1 MAEIAKIVQGNNFNI
16 AIPLKVYILNE
27 GEVVLQNY
35 TPAEG
40 DDVTIRLVGER
51 RGYTYKPTIEGNVAH
66 LQLSGHEVC
75 DTYAVEV
82 VIIGTDGTM
91 LRSYR
96 GDQLAIVYNVD
107 TIIADGAVE
116 EGELYLDSQFFIQG
130 QKGEQGNPGQDGTD
144 GQDGADGRGIVS
156 ITKTATQG
164 LVDTY
169 TITYTDGTTSTFE
182 VTNGKDG
189 GGEDSL
195 IVTLTYQSGTY
206 IADKTYNEITAA
218 IQAGRYVLVFSSV
231 SQNYATLSRA
241 TSGKVEFSHI
251 ESVGSQMMGQLFV
264 CYSNNTWAT
273 SSKTIQQGL
282 VSGTTIKTINSTS
295 LLGSGDIAV
304 AEEFIVNVTRSGGV
318 FVADKTLQECITAFG
333 QGLQVVFTWS
343 GGTGIVEYY
352 IAVRR
357 LSTYYGGQYYRTMW
371 AFGVNGSSVQILK
384 YDDSGITLSLTP
396 AVVDNTTSYSTT
408 AALSANQGR
417 KLQGLVDAKANTAD
431 LAAVATSGNYNDLA
445 DKPSIPAAQVNA
457 DWDAASGVA
466 QILNK
471 PTIPDLATYCPIIED
486 TRQSAVATITGVA
499 PFASLVDGQ
508 RIVLHL
514 AFPNLNQPTLQLT
527 LSNGTQTSA
536 YNIYGQIHT
545 DVVKLWQGYYRAGVY
560 LPMIFASNRWNVIAD
575 VNTLYDGLTQAL
587 LNAGT
592 NTSDRLISAKLLCD
606 NFQKHTAIET
616 MPSGAIAPTAGYE
629 PNKMYDFGKVAS
641 VTFATYDTSKEIANA
656 VNLYMCTFVVASG
669 GTTLHLNA
677 NIKYPNGDDGSELEN
692 LLKTEDRVFEI
703 TIRDNKLSY
712 LYFD

>member
-1 MAEIAKIVQGNNFNI
+1 MAEIAKIVQGNNFNV

-27 GEVVLQNY
+27 GEVVLEDY

-75 DTYAVEV
+75 NTYAVEV
-82 VIIGTDGTM
+82 VIIGTDGTI

-116 EGELYLDSQFFIQG
+116 DGELYLDSQFFVQG
-130 QKGEQGNPGQDGTD
+130 QKGEQGDPGQDGTD

-189 GGEDSL
+189 SGGGGED
-195 IVTLTYQSGTY
+195 
-206 IADKTYNEITAA
+206 
-218 IQAGRYVLVFSSV
+218 
-231 SQNYATLSRA
+231 
-241 TSGKVEFSHI
+241 
-251 ESVGSQMMGQLFV
+251 
-264 CYSNNTWAT
+264 
-273 SSKTIQQGL
+273 
-282 VSGTTIKTINSTS
+282 
-295 LLGSGDIAV
+295 
-304 AEEFIVNVTRSGGV
+304 FIVNVTYSGGAYT
-318 FVADKTLQECITAFG
+318 ADKTPQECCMAFLDG
-333 QGLQVVFTWS
+333 KRVVFVNTASTPLYGDSRTFIATSVSVYNQYNQWNIYAVS
-343 GGTGIVEYY
+343 GNGRGDAKVDILCYE
-352 IAVRR
+352 R
-357 LSTYYGGQYYRTMW
+357 QYT
-371 AFGVNGSSVQILK
+371 
-384 YDDSGITLSLTP
+384 TSLTFKSI
-396 AVVDNTTSYSTT
+396 AAQVQSDWSQADNT
-408 AALSANQGR
+408 
-417 KLQGLVDAKANTAD
+417 KADFIKN
-431 LAAVATSGNYNDLA
+431 
-445 DKPSIPAAQVNA
+445 KPTIPAAQVNA

-471 PTIPDLATYCPIIED
+471 PTIPTKTSDLSND
-486 TRQSAVATITGVA
+486 SN
-499 PFASLVDGQ
+499 FASIPYVHLDGQ
-508 RIVLHL
+508 KHTNYTYDTLTGNGNGIPLTDGQLMLVRISG
-514 AFPNLNQPTLQLT
+514 AATAT
-527 LSNGTQTSA
+527 
-536 YNIYGQIHT
+536 
-545 DVVKLWQGYYRAGVY
+545 GY
-560 LPMIFASNRWNVIAD
+560 
-575 VNTLYDGLTQAL
+575 TLYINIDQAHNYPATSNKTMAALTYNGMPTVRCGDFPVYTQLLLRFYNGMWYVVASGTLPTNLAAYATTAAMNTAL
-587 LNAGT
+587 SGKQ
-592 NTSDRLISAKLLCD
+592 DV
-606 NFQKHTAIET
+606 TAIET

-669 GTTLHLNA
+669 GTTLTLNA
-677 NIKYPNGDDGSELEN
+677 NIKYPNGDDGTELTN
-692 LLKTEDRVFEI
+692 LLTEEDRVFEI

>member
-27 GEVVLQNY
+27 GEVVLQDY

-66 LQLSGHEVC
+66 LQLSSHEVC

-130 QKGEQGNPGQDGTD
+130 EKGEQGDPGQDGTD

-156 ITKTATQG
+156 IAKTATQG

-189 GGEDSL
+189 SGGGGED
-195 IVTLTYQSGTY
+195 
-206 IADKTYNEITAA
+206 
-218 IQAGRYVLVFSSV
+218 
-231 SQNYATLSRA
+231 
-241 TSGKVEFSHI
+241 
-251 ESVGSQMMGQLFV
+251 
-264 CYSNNTWAT
+264 
-273 SSKTIQQGL
+273 
-282 VSGTTIKTINSTS
+282 
-295 LLGSGDIAV
+295 
-304 AEEFIVNVTRSGGV
+304 FIVNVTYSGGTYT
-318 FVADKTLQECITAFG
+318 ADKTPQECCLAFLDGQRVVFVNTASTPLYGDSRTFIATSVSVYNQYNQWNIYAVSGNGRFDAKVDILCYERQYTTSLTFKSITA
-333 QGLQVVFTWS
+333 T
-343 GGTGIVEYY
+343 TI
-352 IAVRR
+352 I
-357 LSTYYGGQYYRTMW
+357 
-371 AFGVNGSSVQILK
+371 
-384 YDDSGITLSLTP
+384 
-396 AVVDNTTSYSTT
+396 DNTTSTSTT

-471 PTIPDLATYCPIIED
+471 PTIPT
-486 TRQSAVATITGVA
+486 
-499 PFASLVDGQ
+499 
-508 RIVLHL
+508 
-514 AFPNLNQPTLQLT
+514 
-527 LSNGTQTSA
+527 
-536 YNIYGQIHT
+536 
-545 DVVKLWQGYYRAGVY
+545 K
-560 LPMIFASNRWNVIAD
+560 
-575 VNTLYDGLTQAL
+575 
-587 LNAGT
+587 
-592 NTSDRLISAKLLCD
+592 TSDLTNDS
-606 NFQKHTAIET
+606 NFVDAAAMNTALSGKQDVTAIVSSNF
-616 MPSGAIAPTAGYE
+616 PASFAP
-629 PNKMYDFGKVAS
+629 NVMYDFGTTDS
-641 VTFATYDTSKEIANA
+641 VTFGNLAAGANDV
-656 VNLYMCTFVVASG
+656 VNLYLCTWTCQTDSCSVTLPQSVVIAG
-669 GTTLHLNA
+669 GESME
-677 NIKYPNGDDGSELEN
+677 IKAGR
-692 LLKTEDRVFEI
+692 TFEV

>member
-1 MAEIAKIVQGNNFNI
+1 MAEIAKIVQGNNFNV

-27 GEVVLQNY
+27 GEVVLEDY

-130 QKGEQGNPGQDGTD
+130 EKGEQGDPGQDGTD

-156 ITKTATQG
+156 ITKTATAG

-182 VTNGKDG
+182 VTNGQSG
-189 GGEDSL
+189 GGEDAL

-218 IQAGRYVLVFSSV
+218 IQAGRNVLVFSSV

-251 ESVGSQMMGQLFV
+251 ESVGSQMMGQFLV
-264 CYSNNTWAT
+264 CHSNDTWAT
-273 SSKTIQQGL
+273 LSKTIQQGL

-295 LLGSGDIAV
+295 LLGSGDIVV
-304 AEEFIVNVTRSGGV
+304 AEEFIVNVTYSGGTYT
-318 FVADKTLQECITAFG
+318 ADKTPQECCMAFLDG
-333 QGLQVVFTWS
+333 QRVVFTNTAS
-343 GGTGIVEYY
+343 TPLYGDSRIF
-352 IAVRR
+352 IA
-357 LSTYYGGQYYRTMW
+357 
-371 AFGVNGSSVQILK
+371 SSVSVYNQYGQWNIYAVSGNGRSDAKVDILCYEKQIN
-384 YDDSGITLSLTP
+384 TSLTFK
-396 AVVDNTTSYSTT
+396 TIT
-408 AALSANQGR
+408 
-417 KLQGLVDAKANTAD
+417 
-431 LAAVATSGNYNDLA
+431 
-445 DKPSIPAAQVNA
+445 AQVNA
-457 DWDAASGVA
+457 DWNASSGVA

-471 PTIPDLATYCPIIED
+471 PTIPTKTSDLSND
-486 TRQSAVATITGVA
+486 SN
-499 PFASLVDGQ
+499 FASIPYVHLDG
-508 RIVLHL
+508 
-514 AFPNLNQPTLQLT
+514 
-527 LSNGTQTSA
+527 
-536 YNIYGQIHT
+536 
-545 DVVKLWQGYYRAGVY
+545 
-560 LPMIFASNRWNVIAD
+560 
-575 VNTLYDGLTQAL
+575 
-587 LNAGT
+587 
-592 NTSDRLISAKLLCD
+592 
-606 NFQKHTAIET
+606 QKHTN
-616 MPSGAIAPTAGYE
+616 Y
-629 PNKMYDFGKVAS
+629 
-641 VTFATYDTSKEIANA
+641 TYDTLTGNGNGIPLTDGQLMLVRISGAATATGYTMYINIDQAHNYPATSNKTMAALTYNGMPTVRCGDFPIYTQLLLRFYNGMW
-656 VNLYMCTFVVASG
+656 YVVASG
-669 GTTLHLNA
+669 TLPTNLAAYATTAAMNTALATKQDVTAIVSSNFPASFAPNVLYNFGTTDSVTF
-677 NIKYPNGDDGSELEN
+677 GN
-692 LLKTEDRVFEI
+692 LAAGASDVVNLYLCTWTCQTDACSVTLPQSVVIAGGESMEMKAGRTFEV
-703 TIRDNKLSY
+703 TIRDNKLSF